1 MPRKSAA
8 VLALAVVAL
17 VALIVLPAAF
27 AGKGGNG
34 PSGGGGGGKPSGGGG
49 SLSLVMV
56 VDNTGNDAPDYGD
69 TVTFNVTTGA
79 ERPYVSVHCYQGG
92 SLVYAASAGFYADYP
107 WSTNFGL
114 RTTTWTSGGADCTAK
129 LYTTKDGSRITT
141 LATLNF
147 VVGD

>member
-34 PSGGGGGGKPSGGGG
+34 PSGGGGGGKPNGDGG

-56 VDNTGNDAPDYGD
+56 VDNNGNGAPNHGD
-69 TVTFNVTTGA
+69 TVTFDVTTTA
-79 ERPYVSVHCYQGG
+79 DRPFVSVHCYQGG
-92 SLVYAASAGFYADYP
+92 ALVMGASAGFYEGYP
-107 WSTNFGL
+107 WSKNFGL
-114 RTTTWTSGGADCTAK
+114 WTTSWTSGGADCTAQ
-129 LYTTKDGSRITT
+129 LYTTRDGSRITT
-141 LATLNF
+141 LATLAF
-147 VVGD
+147 HTAD